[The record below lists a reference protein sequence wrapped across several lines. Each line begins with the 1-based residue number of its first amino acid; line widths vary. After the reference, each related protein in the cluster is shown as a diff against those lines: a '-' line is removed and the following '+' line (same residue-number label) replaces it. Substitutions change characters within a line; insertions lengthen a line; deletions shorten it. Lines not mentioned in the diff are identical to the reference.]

1 MSRTKLSRLTL
12 LGPKVSKTKMSRSKL
27 TENLFVWEQNCWEQ
41 NCSDQKCKNKIART
55 KCRITHF
62 VYRVDYTLE
71 SPKVFVV
78 DSLLHFGEF
87 CNGISDSCKRVHSIS
102 WPENTKKKYIR
113 LFSRKKLVSSFRW
126 KNWCRTRMAKR
137 FYFVVGDWWLLKQTF
152 LGIFSST
159 HPLARVTS
167 HSSLFSAEKSF
178 LGEKISHHVVAAKKF
193 TDIKNH
199 QFNPILWSE

>member
-87 CNGISDSCKRVHSIS
+87 CNGISDSCKRVHGIS
-102 WPENTKKKYIR
+102 WPENTKKKMI
-113 LFSRKKLVSSFRW
+113 
-126 KNWCRTRMAKR
+126 
-137 FYFVVGDWWLLKQTF
+137 FYFFFAKKVCFIIQMEKLAQDKNGKEILFCGWWLVTF
-152 LGIFSST
+152 KANF
-159 HPLARVTS
+159 PWN
-167 HSSLFSAEKSF
+167 LF
-178 LGEKISHHVVAAKKF
+178 
-193 TDIKNH
+193 
-199 QFNPILWSE
+199 